1 MIRLANFRDVD
12 GIERIYDGIHT
23 AQEQGVLNTGWV
35 RGVYPVRKTALD
47 AIARGDLFVMEIAGE
62 IVASAIINQI
72 QVDVYSDCTWQYPAK
87 EGEVM
92 VLHTLTVNPNCA
104 GKGYG
109 TEFVRYYERYALSHG
124 CPYLRMD
131 TQQKNIA
138 ARKLYQKLGYCERG
152 IVQCEFNGI
161 PGVQLVC
168 LEKKLSFQ

>member
-1 MIRLANFRDVD
+1 MIRLANIYDVD
-12 GIERIYDGIHT
+12 EIEKIYDGIHT

-35 RGVYPVRKTALD
+35 RNVYPVRKTALD
-47 AIARGDLFVMEIAGE
+47 AIARGDLFVMEE
-62 IVASAIINQI
+62 ENRIVASAIINQI

-92 VLHTLTVNPNCA
+92 VLHTLTVDPNCA

-109 TEFVRYYERYALSHG
+109 TEFVRYYERYALAHG
-124 CPYLRMD
+124 CSYLRMD

-152 IVQCEFNGI
+152 IVHCVFNGI

-168 LEKKLSFQ
+168 LEKKL